1 MSDKKTIFVAFAIED
16 RASRDLL
23 RGQSLLTTSPF
34 EYIDMGVKEPYE
46 TEWKKKVR
54 TRILR
59 SDGVIALVSKDTAKA
74 TGQLWEITCAVEEG
88 VPLMGIWIGGH
99 RTKPS
104 QMGSAPCKDWTWAS
118 IRSFIDS
125 V

>member
-1 MSDKKTIFVAFAIED
+1 MPDKKTIFVAFAMED

-23 RGQSLLTTSPF
+23 RGQSLLTRSPF

-46 TEWKKKVR
+46 SEWKAKVR
-54 TRILR
+54 TRIRR
-59 SDGVIALVSKDTAKA
+59 SDGVIALLSKDTAKA
-74 TGQLWEITCAVEEG
+74 TGQLWEITCATEEK
-88 VPLMGIWIGGH
+88 VPLLGIWLGEH

-104 QMGSAPCKDWTWAS
+104 QMGSAPCKTWTWEN

-125 V
+125 L